1 MIKAKNISM
10 RYGEGANEF
19 LALDDVNLSIEK
31 GTFVS
36 IVGRSGS
43 GKSTFLSILGG
54 LLKPTSGSIWI
65 TDNNL
70 YEYHNNQLA
79 DYRSK
84 HIGFIFQAFHLESL
98 YTVYQNIEIALMVGQ
113 CPKKERKE
121 KIESLLDKVGMKEK
135 MNVCVKN
142 LSGGEKQRVCIAR
155 ALANE
160 PDIIFADEPCG
171 NLDSYNGNI
180 VMEML
185 RTLVEEGKTVVLV
198 THNNEDAQKTDRI
211 IEMRDGKVIKD
222 EENR

>member
-113 CPKKERKE
+113 CPKKERIE

>member
-70 YEYHNNQLA
+70 YEYHNNQMA